1 VIISIIV
8 AMDENGGIGVNN
20 RLPWHLPDD
29 LKRFKFLTMG
39 HHLII
44 GRKTFESIGKPLPGR
59 KIIVLSRKSIETVK
73 DDVKVVS
80 NLNDALQVAAREKE
94 TEVFIGGG
102 REVFESALPVAD
114 RIYLTIVHAT
124 TNADVFFPKVDWLSW
139 EQIEKVEHGIDEKHE
154 YPFTYKILQRKSPK
168 I

>member
-1 VIISIIV
+1 MIISIIV

-29 LKRFKFLTMG
+29 LKRFKSLTMG

-44 GRKTFESIGKPLPGR
+44 GRKTFESIGKPLMGR
-59 KIIVLSRKSIETVK
+59 KIIVLSRKSVK
-73 DDVKVVS
+73 TIQDDIKVVS
-80 NLNDALQVAAREKE
+80 NLSDALQLAACENE

-102 REVFESALPVAD
+102 KEVFQSALPLTE
-114 RIYLTIVHAT
+114 RMYLTLVHT
-124 TNADVFFPKVDWLSW
+124 ITDADVFFPKIDWLSW
-139 EQIEKVEHGIDEKHE
+139 EQIESEEHPIDEKHK
-154 YPFTYKILQRKSPK
+154 YSFTYKTLQRTTPK